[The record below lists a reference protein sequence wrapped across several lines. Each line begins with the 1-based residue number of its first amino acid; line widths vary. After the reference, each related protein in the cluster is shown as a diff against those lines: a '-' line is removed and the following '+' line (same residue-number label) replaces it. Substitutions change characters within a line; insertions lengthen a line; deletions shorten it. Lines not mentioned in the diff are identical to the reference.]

1 MSLKIYVDGSAHPNP
16 GPGGWG
22 RVVINERD
30 EIIETI
36 SVQFTEEAVTN
47 NRMELMAVLSTM
59 RDYGVQPKEGFSI
72 GEIPIVY
79 CDSAYVVNTFNNWMF
94 NWVNNNWI
102 KSDKKIPE
110 NLDIIAE
117 YYKLYQSGY
126 RIDLQKI
133 RGHAGNQY
141 NELAD
146 KLATGKFKKDN
157 ENKGE
162 IYFYECKR

>member
-94 NWVNNNWI
+94 NWQQKGWLKSNNQP
-102 KSDKKIPE
+102 PE
-110 NLDIIAE
+110 NLDLIKTF
-117 YYKLYQSGY
+117 YDYWNKGY
-126 RIDLQKI
+126 RIDLRKVK
-133 RGHAGNQY
+133 GHTGVLW
-141 NELAD
+141 NEVAD
-146 KLATGKFKKDN
+146 NLATARITPETAIKKYKIDN
-157 ENKGE
+157 L
-162 IYFYECKR
+162 